1 MKKLQTLF
9 SVVYKLKIF
18 NIIFNTLAHTNEST
32 ITRERLKRVVLKNR
46 YGNISIIICSLLFI
60 KIVYTQHT
68 AKKEDKDPIFI
79 NEK

>member
-18 NIIFNTLAHTNEST
+18 NIIFNKHTQTE
-32 ITRERLKRVVLKNR
+32 REIKRMVLKNR
-46 YGNISIIICSLLFI
+46 YGNIYISIIICSLLFI

>member
-1 MKKLQTLF
+1 M
-9 SVVYKLKIF
+9 
-18 NIIFNTLAHTNEST
+18 
-32 ITRERLKRVVLKNR
+32 VLKNR